1 MLSPR
6 RPNFRVYSLDDQRL
20 MKKRRGGNFRS
31 FLRKIGHA
39 SRPLLRSV
47 ESGIR
52 TAMGEKFGRDL
63 GKKSLK
69 FGSKILSDITEKKMK
84 QLLDKG
90 DSHINTKLFG
100 GGGRYKHQIETGL
113 SPDISNQLY
122 PENKKKVAKLF
133 RKKRKG
139 GKKGVKLA
147 RGGGGGAATWRKR
160 HGGSSRKKKRT
171 TKKRRTKGSKG
182 GSKTTRGRSKKSAVK
197 RKGGKRVGAKRIGNR
212 KKGGGRVTPSPSSLS
227 FEKVPTIFD

>member
-1 MLSPR
+1 M
-6 RPNFRVYSLDDQRL
+6 YSLDDQRL

-100 GGGRYKHQIETGL
+100 GSGRFKHEIETGL
-113 SPDISNQLY
+113 PPDISNQLY

-139 GKKGVKLA
+139 GKKRAKSA
-147 RGGGGGAATWRKR
+147 RSGGGRVATRRKR
-160 HGGSSRKKKRT
+160 HGGSPRKKKRT
-171 TKKRRTKGSKG
+171 TIKRRKKGSKG
-182 GSKTTRGRSKKSAVK
+182 GSKTARGRFKKSSVK
-197 RKGGKRVGAKRIGNR
+197 RKGGKRVGTKRIGKR
-212 KKGGGRVTPSPSSLS
+212 KKGGGLVMTSPSSLPS
-227 FEKVPTIFD
+227 EKVPTIFD

>member
-1 MLSPR
+1 
-6 RPNFRVYSLDDQRL
+6 

-100 GGGRYKHQIETGL
+100 GSGRFKHEIETGL
-113 SPDISNQLY
+113 PPDISNQLY

-139 GKKGVKLA
+139 GKKRAKSA
-147 RGGGGGAATWRKR
+147 RSGGGGRVATRRKR
-160 HGGSSRKKKRT
+160 HGGSPRKKKRT
-171 TKKRRTKGSKG
+171 TIKRRKKGNKG
-182 GSKTTRGRSKKSAVK
+182 GSKTARGRFKKSSVK
-197 RKGGKRVGAKRIGNR
+197 RKGGKRVGAKRIGKR
-212 KKGGGRVTPSPSSLS
+212 KKGGGLVMTSPSSLS
-227 FEKVPTIFD
+227 SEKVATIFD

>member
-20 MKKRRGGNFRS
+20 MKKRKGGNFRN
-31 FLRKIGHA
+31 FLRKLGHA

-90 DSHINTKLFG
+90 DSHINTELFG
-100 GGGRYKHQIETGL
+100 GSGRFKHQNETGL
-113 SPDISNQLY
+113 PADIADQLY
-122 PENKKKVAKLF
+122 PETKKKVAKLF

-139 GKKGVKLA
+139 SSKKGTKST
-147 RGGGGGAATWRKR
+147 RSGGATRRKR
-160 HGGSSRKKKRT
+160 HGGSPRKKKRKI
-171 TKKRRTKGSKG
+171 KKRRKKGSSNKRG
-182 GSKTTRGRSKKSAVK
+182 GRKTKKSTAK
-197 RKGGKRVGAKRIGNR
+197 RKGGKRVGTKKVGSKRR
-212 KKGGGRVTPSPSSLS
+212 KGGSLVTSPSSS
-227 FEKVPTIFD
+227 SEKVATIFD